1 MGAKLCEHLFQ
12 TIPDVS
18 FFDAGKKKSVKLR
31 VTIPLKINI
40 ITSLKFMGAYLPLPY
55 VYEREGRQE
64 RAWDIY
70 SRLLRDRIVFIGT
83 PIDDYVANS
92 IIAQLLFL
100 QMEDPK
106 KDIHV
111 YINSPGGSVSDGMAI
126 YDTLNFMQ
134 CDVVT
139 YCIGMAASMSTVLLA
154 AGTPGKRYALPN
166 SRVMIHQP
174 SGGAGGQTSD
184 ISIAAKEILRWRQT
198 INLILSKHSGKSI
211 DQLEKD
217 SDRDYY
223 MSADEAKEY
232 GLVDEVISQKPSE

>member
-1 MGAKLCEHLFQ
+1 M
-12 TIPDVS
+12 
-18 FFDAGKKKSVKLR
+18 
-31 VTIPLKINI
+31 PLEPSKRGWVVAW
-40 ITSLKFMGAYLPLPY
+40 FGLPL
-55 VYEREGRQE
+55 
-64 RAWDIY
+64 AFNIY
-70 SRLLRDRIVFIGT
+70 IVAPLGIFDLSQIGIILFFVFIGT

-198 INLILSKHSGKSI
+198 INNILSKHSGKTI
-211 DQLEKD
+211 EQLEKD

-223 MSADEAKEY
+223 MSAEEAKEY
-232 GLVDEVISQKPSE
+232 GLVDEVISQKPTE

>member
-1 MGAKLCEHLFQ
+1 MFTK
-12 TIPDVS
+12 
-18 FFDAGKKKSVKLR
+18 
-31 VTIPLKINI
+31 
-40 ITSLKFMGAYLPLPY
+40 M
-55 VYEREGRQE
+55 RQE

-134 CDVVT
+134 CDIVT

-154 AGTPGKRYALPN
+154 VLLGKDMHFQIVAL
-166 SRVMIHQP
+166 
-174 SGGAGGQTSD
+174 
-184 ISIAAKEILRWRQT
+184 
-198 INLILSKHSGKSI
+198 
-211 DQLEKD
+211 
-217 SDRDYY
+217 
-223 MSADEAKEY
+223 
-232 GLVDEVISQKPSE
+232 